1 MSRPYKPHNRP
12 ARSRATRRSPAGLG
26 FAAWLL
32 ATEMLERLH
41 DGGLFDLVDSARII
55 ERARDDVDGF
65 SAFVTA
71 ENLSSASEALG
82 RLHVSWLRRHPGVPA
97 EFADPQARRLPPE
110 EQVEPAVRHEP
121 DHKSPGCR

>member
-1 MSRPYKPHNRP
+1 MSRPYKPLNRSP

-41 DGGLFDLVDSARII
+41 DGGLFDLVDGARII
-55 ERARDDVDGF
+55 ERARNDVDGF

-82 RLHVSWLRRHPGVPA
+82 RLHVSWLRRHPGMPP
-97 EFADPQARRLPPE
+97 EFSDLQARPLPPE
-110 EQVEPAVRHEP
+110 EQAEPADQHEP
-121 DHKSPGCR
+121 DIK